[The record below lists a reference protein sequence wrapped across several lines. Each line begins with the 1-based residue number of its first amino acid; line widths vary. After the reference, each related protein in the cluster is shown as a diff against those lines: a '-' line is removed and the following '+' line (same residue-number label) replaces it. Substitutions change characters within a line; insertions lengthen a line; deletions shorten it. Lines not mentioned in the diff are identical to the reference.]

1 MKNRIVWRE
10 GTFLYPQHFQQME
23 SHLESSLQASTNM
36 LAGDLAPQFG
46 LSKITFN
53 EDTFKL
59 GQLSITYCQGQLP
72 DNTYFEL
79 TEEVVLNIP
88 AGTID
93 EIVYLVV
100 PMHLMGRNNFDN
112 QADTSRYKTKHSR
125 VYDFSSDDQ
134 DQIEVETAKLN
145 IGLKLSDDNL
155 EGYSKLAIAKV
166 LEVEDSG
173 QVILDK
179 SFIPQCLTIG
189 ASAFIEER
197 LKELDVLA
205 NAKVNQLMTRLQAA
219 VDTQKSLALY
229 QDQQL
234 LNTIYHWL
242 PWLEAML
249 SSPNYKLGRFFLELK
264 QFESA
269 LDSVNL
275 LPRQAWQPLHT
286 DKLFKQIQPVLSN
299 IKSALSIT
307 QHINVVEIP
316 WDDALFA
323 SRRMMLAKIKGAE
336 IDGSTRLII
345 AVTAENGQITKD
357 IFRTG
362 FKLAGN
368 KSIVNCLK
376 NATMGIAVNALPYP
390 PPELK
395 SQAMTYYFQID
406 ANDALWQ
413 QVIAQNELLALHVDS
428 RIFVDEVK
436 LFLIN

>member
-1 MKNRIVWRE
+1 MKNKIVWRE

-46 LSKITFN
+46 LSKISFN
-53 EDTFKL
+53 EDIFKL
-59 GQLSITYCQGQLP
+59 GQLSVTYSQGQLP

-79 TEEVVLNIP
+79 TEEVVLDIP

-100 PMHLMGRNNFDN
+100 PMHLLGRNNFDN

>member
-1 MKNRIVWRE
+1 
-10 GTFLYPQHFQQME
+10 
-23 SHLESSLQASTNM
+23 M
-36 LAGDLAPQFG
+36 LD
-46 LSKITFN
+46 
-53 EDTFKL
+53 
-59 GQLSITYCQGQLP
+59 
-72 DNTYFEL
+72 
-79 TEEVVLNIP
+79 IP

>member
-1 MKNRIVWRE
+1 MKNKIVWRE

-46 LSKITFN
+46 LSKISFN

-59 GQLSITYCQGQLP
+59 GQLSVTYCQGQLP

-79 TEEVVLNIP
+79 TEEVVLDIP